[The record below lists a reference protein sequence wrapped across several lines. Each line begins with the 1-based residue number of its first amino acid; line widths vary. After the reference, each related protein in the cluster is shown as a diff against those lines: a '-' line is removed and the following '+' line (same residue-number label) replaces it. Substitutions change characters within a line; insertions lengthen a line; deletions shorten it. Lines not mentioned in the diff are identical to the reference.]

1 MLYKAYLYFCDF
13 FINYII
19 LINLF
24 EVFSKI
30 IIIFYPTIKIASGII
45 FFSYYTL
52 TEKLYFVFVKLIK
65 NVYLFWLFRYSLD
78 QEINFNN
85 INKLF
90 LNV

>member
-24 EVFSKI
+24 KVFSKI

-52 TEKLYFVFVKLIK
+52 TEKLYFVFVKFIK

-85 INKLF
+85 ISKLF